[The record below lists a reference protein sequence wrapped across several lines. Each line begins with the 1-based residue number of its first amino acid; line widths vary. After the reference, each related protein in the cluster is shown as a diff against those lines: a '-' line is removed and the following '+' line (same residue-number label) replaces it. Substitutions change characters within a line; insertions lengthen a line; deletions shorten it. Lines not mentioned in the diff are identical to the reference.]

1 MIKCLLLAQIF
12 SLYPGLQAR
21 LLPLT
26 RPSQVLDDGRYQTD
40 LLLRPTNQTSS
51 LQVGPTEPPPL
62 PWNEY
67 TCRFDDLYA
76 IYLTFSFGT
85 TLSRAAIRSLL
96 VRCINDLRA
105 EIAQGAGREIAG
117 ASVHIVINEV
127 ALTLENR
134 LQRITFAGA
143 LAVMELLERCGLERG
158 YREEMWAVM
167 FDREGRRLGTVTMR
181 LWREPDE

>member
-1 MIKCLLLAQIF
+1 M
-12 SLYPGLQAR
+12 
-21 LLPLT
+21 
-26 RPSQVLDDGRYQTD
+26 
-40 LLLRPTNQTSS
+40 
-51 LQVGPTEPPPL
+51 
-62 PWNEY
+62 
-67 TCRFDDLYA
+67 
-76 IYLTFSFGT
+76 
-85 TLSRAAIRSLL
+85 
-96 VRCINDLRA
+96 
-105 EIAQGAGREIAG
+105 
-117 ASVHIVINEV
+117 INEV